1 MKTLAMLIGEHAAI
15 REMIARFEAEIDAI
29 EDRGAV
35 DAEALG
41 RLLGFFEEQIDGHHQ
56 EKEERVFLPRLL
68 TRAHGWDAVL
78 VRSLLDDHASQR
90 KLLAAM
96 RCEIDKAAYG
106 EPNSLAILAR
116 TARRYV
122 EHQHRHSRWEEL
134 VIFPLARRI
143 LKLLNEDGYTIRG
156 VQQLLSRG
164 GDPTDADPPPAAP
177 PPPPAVPVA
186 PTPETQHA
194 PFPAEEL
201 RALRRALVDALFGV
215 VVGALVLL
223 LVTVGGRAWKALRAA

>member
-143 LKLLNEDGYTIRG
+143 LSAQDDRAVCNGFRRLDELWGRSVAKVARSLAEWLDQRHEL
-156 VQQLLSRG
+156 V
-164 GDPTDADPPPAAP
+164 PA
-177 PPPPAVPVA
+177 
-186 PTPETQHA
+186 
-194 PFPAEEL
+194 
-201 RALRRALVDALFGV
+201 
-215 VVGALVLL
+215 
-223 LVTVGGRAWKALRAA
+223 